1 MCKVNI
7 ACGSKSVLLSPLQ
20 VVVIVEESKMESTHL
35 LSSSKK
41 RVKIHPH
48 TVTAKY
54 ATQTP
59 YSPQPG
65 VHTHF
70 PQPGDEGYD
79 DAPSFEDFG
88 SFLEETSDRKRL
100 TESKRWPLT
109 LFGSKDKEAASKS
122 PASGGGDGGEGAPR
136 EGKGSGKG
144 VGEQLASFG
153 EASVSASRL
162 TWVGL
167 VGAALAHGCLIV
179 LTRLAS
185 ERFNLGPLFLLLV
198 RSIIQLLAVTVP
210 LQRGENPFGPEGYRL
225 RLLCYGVAYS
235 LSLCCAYASL
245 TFISPGDGTTTW
257 RLMTTALSATLAFLL
272 LEERL
277 GMADGITIASGL
289 FGLGLILLPT
299 AEESNTDAPTDP
311 VVFWRGAFGVSLS
324 ALAGM
329 WMALALVGYRSL
341 KERVGVGTALFTVSW
356 TGCLL
361 APGSLALLQ
370 EGWSWPTSA
379 PAWGLVLGLAACSV
393 VAFLGMTH
401 ALTRLHPAL
410 VSASQSLEI
419 PIAMLLHLAMLP
431 LAPTA
436 QEVCGNVIVVLS
448 VGWLVAM
455 KLLPSRG
462 AGRRQREEYE
472 EILDSPIK

>member
-1 MCKVNI
+1 
-7 ACGSKSVLLSPLQ
+7 
-20 VVVIVEESKMESTHL
+20 MESTHL
-35 LSSSKK
+35 LNTSKK

-54 ATQTP
+54 ATQAP

-88 SFLEETSDRKRL
+88 SFLEETSDKKQL
-100 TESKRWPLT
+100 TESRKWRLT
-109 LFGSKDKEAASKS
+109 LFGSKEKETANKLQTLGGAEGSEGGARAAK
-122 PASGGGDGGEGAPR
+122 A
-136 EGKGSGKG
+136 SGKG

-167 VGAALAHGCLIV
+167 LGAALAHGCLIV

-185 ERFNLGPLFLLLV
+185 ERFSLGPLFLLLV
-198 RSIIQLLAVTVP
+198 RSIVQLVSVAVP
-210 LQRGENPFGPEGYRL
+210 LHRGENLFGPQGYRL

-245 TFISPGDGTTTW
+245 TFVSPGDGTTTW
-257 RLMTTALSATLAFLL
+257 RLATTALSAILAFLL

-277 GMADGITIASGL
+277 GLADGITIAAGL
-289 FGLGLILLPT
+289 CGLGLVLLPT
-299 AEESNTDAPTDP
+299 ADESNSDSQTDP
-311 VVFWRGAFGVSLS
+311 VKFWRGAFGWSLS
-324 ALAGM
+324 ALAGL

-361 APGSLALLQ
+361 APTSLFLLQ
-370 EGWSWPTSA
+370 EGWSWPMSA
-379 PAWGLVLGLAACSV
+379 EAWGLVLGLAACSV
-393 VAFLGMTH
+393 AAFLGMTH
-401 ALTRLHPAL
+401 ALTRLHPSL
-410 VSASQSLEI
+410 VSASQSLEV
-419 PIAMLLHLAMLP
+419 PVAMLLHLAVLP

-436 QEVCGNVIVVLS
+436 PEVVGNVMVILS
-448 VGWLVAM
+448 VGWLVAI
-455 KLLPSRG
+455 KLLPARG
-462 AGRRQREEYE
+462 GGRRQREEYE

>member
-1 MCKVNI
+1 
-7 ACGSKSVLLSPLQ
+7 
-20 VVVIVEESKMESTHL
+20 MESTHL

-54 ATQTP
+54 ATHAP

-100 TESKRWPLT
+100 TEGKRWPLT
-109 LFGSKDKEAASKS
+109 LFGSKDKDSSGKPQAA
-122 PASGGGDGGEGAPR
+122 AAAGAAGGGDGGGEGAAKAAT
-136 EGKGSGKG
+136 KGSGRG

-167 VGAALAHGCLIV
+167 LGAALAHGCLIV
-179 LTRLAS
+179 LTRVAS
-185 ERFNLGPLFLLLV
+185 QHFGLGPLFLLLA
-198 RSIIQLLAVTVP
+198 RSIVQLLSLVVP
-210 LQRGENPFGPEGYRL
+210 LHRGENPLGPEGYRL

-235 LSLCCAYASL
+235 LALCCAYASL
-245 TFISPGDGTTTW
+245 TFVSPDDGSTAW
-257 RLMTTALSATLAFLL
+257 RLATTALSATLAFLL

-277 GMADGITIASGL
+277 GLADGITIAAGL
-289 FGLGLILLPT
+289 CGLGLVLLPPDD
-299 AEESNTDAPTDP
+299 ESNSDAPTDP
-311 VVFWRGAFGVSLS
+311 VTFWRGAFGWSLS
-324 ALAGM
+324 ALAGL

-361 APGSLALLQ
+361 APASLVLLQ
-370 EGWSWPTSA
+370 EGWSWPVSA
-379 PAWGLVLGLAACSV
+379 PAWGLVLGLVACSV
-393 VAFLGMTH
+393 AAFLGMTH

-410 VSASQSLEI
+410 VSASQSLEV
-419 PIAMLLHLAMLP
+419 PVAMLLHLAVLP
-431 LAPTA
+431 VAPTA
-436 QEVCGNVIVVLS
+436 PEVVGNVMIVLS

-462 AGRRQREEYE
+462 GGRRQREEYE

>member
-1 MCKVNI
+1 
-7 ACGSKSVLLSPLQ
+7 
-20 VVVIVEESKMESTHL
+20 MESTHL
-35 LSSSKK
+35 LSGSKK

-54 ATQTP
+54 ATHTP

-70 PQPGDEGYD
+70 PQPGDDGYD

-100 TESKRWPLT
+100 TESRKWPLT
-109 LFGSKDKEAASKS
+109 LFGSKDKDREASHKLQVT
-122 PASGGGDGGEGAPR
+122 GGGEGS
-136 EGKGSGKG
+136 EGGAKAAKGPGKG

-162 TWVGL
+162 TWVFL
-167 VGAALAHGCLIV
+167 LGAALAHGCLIV

-185 ERFNLGPLFLLLV
+185 ERFSLRPLFLLLL
-198 RSIIQLLAVTVP
+198 RSVIQLPSVAVP
-210 LQRGENPFGPEGYRL
+210 LHRGENPFGPEGYRL
-225 RLLCYGVAYS
+225 RLASYGVLYS
-235 LSLCCAYASL
+235 LSLCCAYSSL
-245 TFISPGDGTTTW
+245 MFVSPENGSTIW
-257 RLMTTALSATLAFLL
+257 RLATTALSAVLAFLL
-272 LEERL
+272 LEEKL
-277 GMADGITIASGL
+277 GLADGITLGAGL
-289 FGLGLILLPT
+289 CGLGLVLLPT
-299 AEESNTDAPTDP
+299 TDESNSDSPTDP
-311 VVFWRGAFGVSLS
+311 VKFWRGAFGWSFS
-324 ALAGM
+324 ALAGL
-329 WMALALVGYRSL
+329 WMAVALVGYRSL
-341 KERVGVGTALFTVSW
+341 KDRVGVGTALFTVSW

-361 APGSLALLQ
+361 APASLALLQ
-370 EGWSWPTSA
+370 EGWSWPMSA
-379 PAWGLVLGLAACSV
+379 PAWGLVLGLVACSV

-419 PIAMLLHLAMLP
+419 PVAMLLHLAVLP

-436 QEVCGNVIVVLS
+436 PEIVGNTMVILS

-462 AGRRQREEYE
+462 GGRRQREEYE

>member
-1 MCKVNI
+1 
-7 ACGSKSVLLSPLQ
+7 
-20 VVVIVEESKMESTHL
+20 MESTHL
-35 LSSSKK
+35 LGSSKK

-54 ATQTP
+54 ATHTP

-70 PQPGDEGYD
+70 PQPGDDGYD

-88 SFLEETSDRKRL
+88 SFLVETSDKKQL
-100 TESKRWPLT
+100 TETRKWPLT
-109 LFGSKDKEAASKS
+109 LFGSRDRGKDAAATAPKA
-122 PASGGGDGGEGAPR
+122 PAATGGGDGGGEGASR
-136 EGKGSGKG
+136 AAKASGKG

-167 VGAALAHGCLIV
+167 LGAALAHGCLIV

-185 ERFNLGPLFLLLV
+185 ERFSLGPLFLLLV
-198 RSIIQLLAVTVP
+198 RSVVQLLSVSVP
-210 LQRGENPFGPEGYRL
+210 LHRGENPFGPQGYRL

-235 LSLCCAYASL
+235 LSLCCAYSSL
-245 TFISPGDGTTTW
+245 TFVSPGNATTTW
-257 RLMTTALSATLAFLL
+257 RLATTALSATLAFLL
-272 LEERL
+272 LEERVGL
-277 GMADGITIASGL
+277 ADGITLGAGL
-289 FGLGLILLPT
+289 CGLGLVLLPT
-299 AEESNTDAPTDP
+299 MDETNSGRPMDP
-311 VVFWRGAFGVSLS
+311 VAFWRGAFGWSLS
-324 ALAGM
+324 ALAGL

-361 APGSLALLQ
+361 APATLVLLQ

-379 PAWGLVLGLAACSV
+379 AAWGLVLGLVACSV
-393 VAFLGMTH
+393 AAFLGMTH
-401 ALTRLHPAL
+401 ALTRIHPAL

-419 PIAMLLHLAMLP
+419 PIAMVLHLTLMPAVP
-431 LAPTA
+431 SAP
-436 QEVCGNVIVVLS
+436 EVVGSVMVILS

-462 AGRRQREEYE
+462 GGRRQREEYE

>member
-1 MCKVNI
+1 
-7 ACGSKSVLLSPLQ
+7 
-20 VVVIVEESKMESTHL
+20 MESTHL
-35 LSSSKK
+35 LGSSKK

-54 ATQTP
+54 TTHTP

-88 SFLEETSDRKRL
+88 SFLEETSDRKQL
-100 TESKRWPLT
+100 TESRRWPLT
-109 LFGSKDKEAASKS
+109 LFGSRDKDKDNKLQAVE
-122 PASGGGDGGEGAPR
+122 GGDGNEGGAKAA
-136 EGKGSGKG
+136 KGSGRG

-167 VGAALAHGCLIV
+167 LVAALAHGCLIF

-185 ERFNLGPLFLLLV
+185 ERFGLGPLFLLLA
-198 RSIIQLLAVTVP
+198 RSIVQLLSVVAP
-210 LQRGENPFGPEGYRL
+210 LYRGENPFGPEGYRL
-225 RLLCYGVAYS
+225 RLLCYGIAYS
-235 LSLCCAYASL
+235 LSLCCAYSSL
-245 TFISPGDGTTTW
+245 TFITPGNATTTW
-257 RLMTTALSATLAFLL
+257 RLATTALSATLAFLL

-277 GMADGITIASGL
+277 GLADGITIAAGL
-289 FGLGLILLPT
+289 CGLGLVLLPT
-299 AEESNTDAPTDP
+299 ADESNSDSPTDP
-311 VVFWRGAFGVSLS
+311 VVFWRGAFGWSLS
-324 ALAGM
+324 ALAGL

-356 TGCLL
+356 MGCLL
-361 APGSLALLQ
+361 APASLAVLQ
-370 EGWSWPTSA
+370 EGWSWPMSA
-379 PAWGLVLGLAACSV
+379 PAWGLVLGLVACSV
-393 VAFLGMTH
+393 AAFLGMTH

-419 PIAMLLHLAMLP
+419 PVAMLLHLAVML
-431 LAPTA
+431 LTPTA
-436 QEVCGNVIVVLS
+436 PEVVGNVMVILS

-462 AGRRQREEYE
+462 GGRRQREEYE